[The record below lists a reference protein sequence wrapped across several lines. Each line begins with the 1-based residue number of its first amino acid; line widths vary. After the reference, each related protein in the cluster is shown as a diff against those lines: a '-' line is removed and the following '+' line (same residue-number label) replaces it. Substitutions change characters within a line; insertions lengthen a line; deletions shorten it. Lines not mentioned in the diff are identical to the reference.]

1 MRWEKRKPGADSRG
15 GVALRRTGGKSTT
28 RCTDLEMCDRR
39 RTRNSSEAVRKSNY
53 ENVEHATQSERGKE
67 KNRERVGEGEGG
79 GKREKAQ
86 RESLVG
92 GRKIK
97 DTRFF
102 MQSEKSRQSKSY
114 RDIESRR
121 ISDRKRPV
129 QPKISNISFKSIN
142 AAILNSLRGVM
153 QILSFYDLNI
163 YDTWPPVNERKMWR
177 KKCGEREINP
187 RSRLL

>member
-1 MRWEKRKPGADSRG
+1 M
-15 GVALRRTGGKSTT
+15 RRTGGKSTT

-79 GKREKAQ
+79 EEREKAQ

-142 AAILNSLRGVM
+142 ATILNSLRGVM

-163 YDTWPPVNERKMWR
+163 YDT
-177 KKCGEREINP
+177 
-187 RSRLL
+187 